1 MPRFNRFKIVS
12 AAPQVPAQ
20 VNHRGTSTSNYSD
33 VDRSDQWD
41 LGRRLFFDEYGDII
55 NPDKLGIPAPEIIPE
70 CISSFYVRTNVLDSR
85 LYNARGARYQA
96 AQTQHPPREFKD
108 FRVDMRRG
116 RPFNVDCILRW
127 IMFEDNQ
134 QICASVEMV
143 GELDN
148 GRLILRQSRPC
159 MFNCLMW
166 FADDTIAHMFYEYML
181 HGRQIFTN
189 YSISLLLNIV
199 RDGITFRADLLLS
212 YDEQGN
218 YAHCYVVLR
227 GSGQPHYIQGSYD
240 FNTRQI
246 LIQGAVQGYGMR
258 LIFNIAN
265 NTEDSRHE
273 RVGYEIVPEGRG
285 FASFISDLRDVVDGK
300 NNNDDPAP
308 RFAMP
313 DDKND
318 VCGICFQNKP
328 IGDGSGLYDE
338 RLAAHYCAECLANW
352 VRSQPRPTNPM
363 SPSDFIHV
371 HNARMIMTMDE
382 AMRQQNHTTDLPST
396 DHLQN

>member
-1 MPRFNRFKIVS
+1 MDN
-12 AAPQVPAQ
+12 
-20 VNHRGTSTSNYSD
+20 D
-33 VDRSDQWD
+33 VDQSDFEQFMMGQWD
-41 LGRRLFFDEYGDII
+41 SGRRLIFDQHGDIL
-55 NPDKLGIPAPEIIPE
+55 NPDMLGIRAPEIIPE

-85 LYNARGARYQA
+85 LYNAWGTRYQA
-96 AQTQHPPREFKD
+96 AQTQHRPRKFRD
-108 FRVDMRRG
+108 FRVDMRHG
-116 RPFNVDCILRW
+116 RPFNVDCTLRW
-127 IMFEDNQ
+127 IMFEDNR
-134 QICASVEMV
+134 QIYASVEIK

-148 GRLILRQSRPC
+148 GRLILRQSRTC

-166 FADDTIAHMFYEYML
+166 FADHAIAHMFYEYML
-181 HGRQIFTN
+181 HGRQILTY

-199 RDGITFRADLLLS
+199 RDGITFRADQLLS
-212 YDEQGN
+212 YDAQGRSAYC
-218 YAHCYVVLR
+218 YAVPRGLPR
-227 GSGQPHYIQGSYD
+227 GSGPPPHYIEGTYD

-246 LIQGAVQGYGMR
+246 LIQGFVQGHGTR

-285 FASFISDLRDVVDGK
+285 FASFISDLRDVVDGN

-338 RLAAHYCAECLANW
+338 RLAAHYCAECLANLI
-352 VRSQPRPTNPM
+352 RSRPRPTNPM

-382 AMRQQNHTTDLPST
+382 AMRQQNHTTDLPNPEN
-396 DHLQN
+396 L